1 MGDLHMAQDDT
12 EHQAIW
18 RAMRAA
24 DLPEVMAVADAV
36 HLGLPEDQAVFAERM
51 ALYPEGCLVLQMPDG
66 EIAGYAISHPI
77 VAGQPPQLNS
87 FLGEIGAEAGEYY
100 IHDVA
105 LLPKLR
111 GSGLAK
117 VAILKLLQ
125 QARGFD
131 RVALVSVYGTA
142 DFWGRFGFAKS
153 PRDMSAKLAAYGA
166 DAVYMT
172 REA

>member
-1 MGDLHMAQDDT
+1 MAQDDT
-12 EHQAIW
+12 ENQAVW
-18 RAMRAA
+18 RPMREL
-24 DLPEVMAVADAV
+24 DLPEVMAVANAV
-36 HLGLPEDQAVFAERM
+36 HLGLPEDQAVFAERV
-51 ALYPEGCLVLQMPDG
+51 ALYPAGCLVLQMPDG

-77 VAGQPPQLNS
+77 ISGQPPQLNG
-87 FLGEIGAEAGEYY
+87 FLGEIGPQAREYY

-117 VAILKLLQ
+117 AAILRLLQ

-131 RVALVSVYGTA
+131 QVALVSVYGTA

-153 PRDMSAKLAAYGA
+153 PRDMRAKLAAYGE

-172 REA
+172 RVA